1 MTPRQQGGL
10 LFDLMGTEPKFRN
23 VPVAMFDVI
32 IALLATAGRVFPA
45 AARKAELARIGRY
58 YATESML
65 CWDPIAGKY
74 DADATPETARA
85 VQRHRQRIED
95 LISAMTVEEKAG
107 QLNLLADPFRWM
119 PTAVNPL
126 DGTGD
131 PLFCRTWTL
140 LGLPCINVPGL
151 VGDWLENGCVVSG
164 AQSFK
169 RLTRAT
175 DLSANSIRYLSG
187 VFTYGNTTCSG
198 VGSLAGPSN
207 LGTVVFSRA
216 ESNASVAASWGEFTT
231 VTNTRSQ
238 VIWAKKSETVL
249 CLLGDQ
255 SPSILPTLNDVA
267 ASLVTLPDSAC
278 FTQQ

>member
-1 MTPRQQGGL
+1 MFHQSRLWAGVSWALCSWALSACGGSSNDGGGGATPPPPQGG
-10 LFDLMGTEPKFRN
+10 
-23 VPVAMFDVI
+23 
-32 IALLATAGRVFPA
+32 
-45 AARKAELARIGRY
+45 
-58 YATESML
+58 
-65 CWDPIAGKY
+65 
-74 DADATPETARA
+74 TP
-85 VQRHRQRIED
+85 
-95 LISAMTVEEKAG
+95 LTVG
-107 QLNLLADPFRWM
+107 
-119 PTAVNPL
+119 
-126 DGTGD
+126 
-131 PLFCRTWTL
+131 
-140 LGLPCINVPGL
+140 VPGL